1 MGNEITI
8 TAYQSPRTKP
18 AAKISLRNGQ
28 VRTWNESTQDK
39 QKLQWQIKAILSEH
53 HRELLTTDPCAE
65 IRVKLRYYLPIPKSA
80 SQAEHNLMCWG
91 VIPHITKPDNDNL
104 TKFYG
109 DVGNGILWP
118 DDRQITCHM
127 LRKRYSTNPRIEYT
141 IEVVPNMLSREAKD
155 ILSIYSPSE
164 VSSLIDDVWQMFELY
179 DTSAER
185 IEQEEDPYLLNQKLM
200 KTACILSR
208 IARNHSKKLNKIAK
222 NHPDMDIQNHKEIAK
237 GIL

>member
-1 MGNEITI
+1 M
-8 TAYQSPRTKP
+8 
-18 AAKISLRNGQ
+18 
-28 VRTWNESTQDK
+28 
-39 QKLQWQIKAILSEH
+39 
-53 HRELLTTDPCAE
+53 
-65 IRVKLRYYLPIPKSA
+65 RYYLPIPKSA
-80 SQAEHNLMCWG
+80 SESEKNLMCWG

-109 DVGNGILWP
+109 DVGNGILWS

-127 LRKRYSTNPRIEYT
+127 LRKRYSINPRIEYT
-141 IEVVPNMLSREAKD
+141 IEVVPNMLSKEAKE

-164 VSSLIDDVWQMFELY
+164 VSALIEDVWQMFELY

-185 IEQEEDPYLLNQKLM
+185 IEEVEDPALLNDRLIR
-200 KTACILSR
+200 TACILSK

-222 NHPDMDIQNHKEIAK
+222 NYPDMDIQFHKEIAK